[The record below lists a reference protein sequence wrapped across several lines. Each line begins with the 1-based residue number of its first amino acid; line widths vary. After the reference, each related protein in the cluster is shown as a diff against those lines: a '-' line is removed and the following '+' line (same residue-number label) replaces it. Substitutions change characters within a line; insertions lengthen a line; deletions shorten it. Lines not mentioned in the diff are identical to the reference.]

1 MIMNKDKNID
11 INAAVTFLS
20 GIKIFQNLNNSII
33 KSMAERMSMSEY
45 AAGDYLIHKGKAGRH
60 MLLIRQGKVAVMLK
74 DKQLLLGEGTVLGEI
89 SLLSGKPSKADVIAQ
104 TDIKAFVL
112 NPDDF
117 QTMMSQHIELAS
129 VMTLLMKSRLSNLD
143 NIRTDKNRFS
153 LNDGIQTLGKYRILD
168 QLGEG
173 GTSIVYNAFDTE
185 LEREVAI
192 KMLKYEIATSKDFK
206 HRFKREAKIIARLK
220 HPNILHV
227 IETIQDYSTEF
238 IVMEKLDGYD
248 LNYYLKHQGVFS
260 GEQTRDILY
269 QVAMALGHAN
279 NDLSGG
285 IVHRDVKLSNIVL
298 DDRGHVKLMDFG
310 ISTTN
315 QNAAEHYEGTVL
327 YMSPEL
333 LLQKSIDHRVD
344 IYALGITAFAMLTG
358 KTPFSSSGIE
368 IIIANHLKKEPPKIE
383 DLVPDIP
390 AGLAEFIRR
399 SLIKDPEKRISSWLE
414 IEQLLSPSKSSQFK
428 LEASSEMD
436 LAIVIKMK
444 SDGVDKDE
452 LLREIRWTLDR
463 HRADY
468 EIETT
473 KKEEQKLDFDL
484 N

>member
-1 MIMNKDKNID
+1 MNEKKNIN
-11 INAAVTFLS
+11 INAAITFLS
-20 GIKIFQNLNNSII
+20 GIDIFQNLDRNII
-33 KSMAERMSMSEY
+33 KNMAERMGISAY
-45 AAGDYLIHKGKAGRH
+45 APGDYLIHKGNPGLY
-60 MLLIRQGKVAVMLK
+60 MLLIKQGKVTVMLE
-74 DKQLLLGEGTVLGEI
+74 DKQVSLAEGSILGEMA
-89 SLLSGKPSKADVIAQ
+89 LLSGKPSKADVIAQ
-104 TDIKAFVL
+104 TDIEAFVL
-112 NPDDF
+112 EPDDF
-117 QTMMSQHIELAS
+117 QILMSKHIELAA
-129 VMTLLMKSRLSNLD
+129 VMTQLMKSRLSNGAAIKTNNNRLSLD
-143 NIRTDKNRFS
+143 
-153 LNDGIQTLGKYRILD
+153 DGIQTLGKYQLLN

-173 GTSIVYNAFDTE
+173 STSIVYNAFDTE
-185 LEREVAI
+185 LEREVAV
-192 KMLKYEIATSKDFK
+192 KMLKYEIATSKDFMQ
-206 HRFKREAKIIARLK
+206 HFKREAKIIARLK

-260 GEQTRDILY
+260 GEKTRDILH

-285 IVHRDVKLSNIVL
+285 IIHRDVKLSNIVL
-298 DDRGHVKLMDFG
+298 DDCGHVKLMDFG

-315 QNAAEHYEGTVL
+315 ENASEHYEGTVL

-333 LLQKSIDHRVD
+333 LLQKSLDHRVD

-358 KTPFSSSGIE
+358 KTPFSSSTLE

-390 AGLAEFIRR
+390 AGLAEFIHRA
-399 SLIKDPEKRISSWLE
+399 LIKDPEKRISSWLE
-414 IEQLLSPSKSSQFK
+414 IQSLLAPSKNDRFK

-436 LAIVIKMK
+436 MAIIIKMK
-444 SDGVDKDE
+444 SDAIDKDE
-452 LLREIRWTLDR
+452 LLREMRWTLDR
-463 HRADY
+463 YRADY

-473 KKEEQKLDFDL
+473 TREKQKLDLDL

>member
-1 MIMNKDKNID
+1 MNKDKNID

-20 GIKIFQNLNNSII
+20 GIEIFYELNNSVI
-33 KSMAERMSMSEY
+33 KNMAERMSMSEY
-45 AAGDYLIHKGKAGRH
+45 AAGDYLIHKGKTGVH
-60 MLLIRQGKVAVMLK
+60 MLLIKQGKVAVMLE
-74 DKQLLLGEGTVLGEI
+74 DKQILLGKGAVLGEI
-89 SLLSGKPSKADVIAQ
+89 SLLSGKPSQADVIAQ
-104 TDIKAFVL
+104 TDIEAFVL

-117 QTMMSQHIELAS
+117 QTMMSQHIELAT
-129 VMTLLMKSRLSNLD
+129 VMTQLMKSRLSNVD
-143 NIRTDKNRFS
+143 NIKTNKNRFS
-153 LNDGIQTLGKYRILD
+153 LNDGIQTLGKYKILD

-206 HRFKREAKIIARLK
+206 QRFKREAKIIARLK

-227 IETIQDYSTEF
+227 IETISDYSTEF

-269 QVAMALGHAN
+269 QVAMSLGHAN
-279 NDLSGG
+279 SDLSGG
-285 IVHRDVKLSNIVL
+285 IIHRDVKLSNIVL
-298 DDRGHVKLMDFG
+298 DDSGHVKLMDFG

-315 QNAAEHYEGTVL
+315 ENAAEHYEGTVL

-333 LLQKSIDHRVD
+333 LLQNSIDHRVD

-358 KTPFSSSGIE
+358 KTPFSSSSIE
-368 IIIANHLKKEPPKIE
+368 IIIANHLKKELAKIE
-383 DLVPDIP
+383 DLIPDIP
-390 AGLAEFIRR
+390 TGLAEFIHRA
-399 SLIKDPEKRISSWLE
+399 LIKDPKKRISSWLE
-414 IEQLLSPSKSSQFK
+414 IQSLLAPSKSDRFK

-436 LAIVIKMK
+436 MAIVIKMK
-444 SDGVDKDE
+444 SDAIDTDE

-463 HRADY
+463 HRAEY

-473 KKEEQKLDFDL
+473 IKDK
-484 N
+484 